1 MNRYMP
7 LVILVVFGQA
17 LLAYLLVDQIV
28 VKRLMGGPLP
38 EEGQEVKAVISIS
51 DEPERIYRDLGE
63 FLINPA
69 DTGDQDGL
77 RFLRAKITLGVSPAK
92 VHSEF
97 DKRHPMLRD
106 IVISILSAK
115 NVAEMDDPEDR
126 EFIKDEV
133 KFALEKVLKKDEI
146 QGEVLRVY
154 FTDFII
160 Q

>member
-17 LLAYLLVDQIV
+17 VLAYVLVDQIV
-28 VKRLMGGPLP
+28 IKRLMVNPLP
-38 EEGQEVKAVISIS
+38 EEVKTVKADIVIG

-63 FLINPA
+63 FMINPA
-69 DTGDQDGL
+69 DTSDLDGL
-77 RFLRAKITLGVSPAK
+77 RFLRANITLGVSPAS
-92 VHSEF
+92 VHGEF
-97 DKRHPMLRD
+97 EKRHPMLRD

-115 NVAEMDDPEDR
+115 TVAEMDDPEDR

-133 KFALEKVLKKDEI
+133 KFALEEVLKKDEI
-146 QGEVLRVY
+146 RGEVLRVY

>member
-17 LLAYLLVDQIV
+17 VLAYLLVDQIV
-28 VKRLMGGPLP
+28 VRRLMGGALP
-38 EEGQEVKAVISIS
+38 EEVKEVKADIPIS
-51 DEPERIYRDLGE
+51 DEPERIYRALGE

-69 DTGDQDGL
+69 DTSDLDGL
-77 RFLRAKITLGVSPAK
+77 RFLRANITLGVSPAK

-97 DKRHPMLRD
+97 EKRHPMLRD

-115 NVAEMDDPEDR
+115 TVAEMDDPEDR

-133 KFALEKVLKKDEI
+133 KFALEEVLKKDEI
-146 QGEVLRVY
+146 HGEVLRVY
-154 FTDFII
+154 FTNFII